1 MPTLQSALDEIG
13 AGNNGPFAAYLRS
26 LGSPSPVVAPL
37 LITTTPFVMEATG
50 DVHRVYA
57 LALAAP
63 AAVAIVQ
70 LPADPVDGAIV
81 TLKGDYD
88 DLDSTPITVSA
99 VGGEAIDAGGFT
111 SYGMPSGPLSGGEY
125 ASQAKTFVYYDA
137 LGAWRVV
144 WSDPGQLI
152 PSPLRAR

>member
-1 MPTLQSALDEIG
+1 VGG
-13 AGNNGPFAAYLRS
+13 AVTQILAGAAIDGVAQGRGGKVLFTEPPI
-26 LGSPSPVVAPL
+26 LAPVVVPL
-37 LITTTPFVMEATG
+37 LITTTPFVMEATA

-63 AAVAIVQ
+63 AAVAIVK

-81 TLKGDYD
+81 TLKGDFD

-111 SYGMPSGPLSGGEY
+111 SYSMPRGPIGGGEH

-137 LGAWRVV
+137 LGEWRVT
-144 WSDPGQLI
+144 WSDPGQKI
-152 PSPLRAR
+152 PSP